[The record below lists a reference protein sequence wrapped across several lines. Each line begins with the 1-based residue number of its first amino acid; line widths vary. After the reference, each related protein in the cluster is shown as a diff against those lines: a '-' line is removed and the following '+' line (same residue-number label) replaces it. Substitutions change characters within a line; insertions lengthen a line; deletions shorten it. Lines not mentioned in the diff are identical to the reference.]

1 MPGYVEFSNTIHM
14 EEGTRIVQTGRGVD
28 FSIGEVNVG
37 CVSGDHYTLMLN
49 KRFKSVSTVSYID
62 GCIGGNLLKRF
73 VLMGSSS
80 NSTAHPL
87 PKVVRERK
95 K

>member
-1 MPGYVEFSNTIHM
+1 M
-14 EEGTRIVQTGRGVD
+14 D